1 MSRNG
6 LLAREHLDVIFLN
19 LEELISINEHL
30 LTQLNN
36 AVSAA
41 VDAGDEVRTVSPHTQ
56 RPFQLA
62 SMCLL
67 RRQLRNCYFTSIYML
82 WAGGSG

>member
-30 LTQLNN
+30 LAQLNN

-41 VDAGDEVRTVSPHTQ
+41 VDAGDEVRAVSPQAQ
-56 RPFQLA
+56 RPLQ
-62 SMCLL
+62 
-67 RRQLRNCYFTSIYML
+67 YVYV
-82 WAGGSG
+82 GSGANCF

>member
-41 VDAGDEVRTVSPHTQ
+41 VDAGDEVSSVSPQAQ
-56 RPFQLA
+56 RPLQQRVCVVSGA
-62 SMCLL
+62 
-67 RRQLRNCYFTSIYML
+67 NCATATCSL
-82 WAGGSG
+82 QCT

>member
-30 LTQLNN
+30 LAQLNN

-41 VDAGDEVRTVSPHTQ
+41 VDAGDEVRTVSLTA
-56 RPFQLA
+56 LTAAA
-62 SMCLL
+62 SAARLCRL
-67 RRQLRNCYFTSIYML
+67 RRQLRSY
-82 WAGGSG
+82 

>member
-41 VDAGDEVRTVSPHTQ
+41 VDAGDEVSSVSPHT
-56 RPFQLA
+56 
-62 SMCLL
+62 
-67 RRQLRNCYFTSIYML
+67 
-82 WAGGSG
+82 